1 MTAVPTPMPP
11 ASFRRASRPEAYFST
26 FCVAACSRPGG
37 AVAGSWWC
45 CLMAL
50 WIASRCKRADTT
62 RWKSHSTATPMSKA
76 PPWSSIPLASDD
88 ASKRVFYPAA
98 AQGVGRQPPMGNF
111 ASRTPSDSYIFEC
124 RVRSNPKLHHSVLG
138 TATHRALPRGTWSSR
153 ETWSSLYSRHVPDAE
168 PDHGYRITSAEV
180 CFRAQSFGHVFHEI
194 KGVSVNHL

>member
-1 MTAVPTPMPP
+1 MHRSPP
-11 ASFRRASRPEAYFST
+11 QFRHCPH
-26 FCVAACSRPGG
+26 
-37 AVAGSWWC
+37 
-45 CLMAL
+45 
-50 WIASRCKRADTT
+50 TT
-62 RWKSHSTATPMSKA
+62 RSNCSGRDPRDTHSNHTRINDRPLRKA
-76 PPWSSIPLASDD
+76 EACY
-88 ASKRVFYPAA
+88 RRPAA
-98 AQGVGRQPPMGNF
+98 AGRGYIFCRAALCVCLCLCVYSRVGASCVGRPICVCAVLAPLRRVNK
-111 ASRTPSDSYIFEC
+111 YIFEC